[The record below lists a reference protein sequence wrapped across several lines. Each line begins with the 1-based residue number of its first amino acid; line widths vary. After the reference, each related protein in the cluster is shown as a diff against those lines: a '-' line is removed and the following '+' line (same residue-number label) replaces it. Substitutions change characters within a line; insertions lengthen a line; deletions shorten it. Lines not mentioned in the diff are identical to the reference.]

1 MSGTRKESTM
11 QQTIEVLGIAGSL
24 RRDSYNKALLR
35 AAQQLAPPG
44 MMINIYEDL
53 GSIPPYNTDVESEAY
68 PEVAKELK
76 RRIYAA
82 DGILI
87 VTPEYNYGLPGV
99 LKNAI
104 DWASRPYG
112 DSAWEGK
119 PLAIMGASPGQGGT
133 VRAQLQL
140 RQAAVFLNMHPLG
153 RPEVLVNQ
161 VQSNFD
167 ENLNFTDETGR
178 RFMQQELRHSPIGLK
193 GYENNVAFR

>member
-1 MSGTRKESTM
+1 M
-11 QQTIEVLGIAGSL
+11 QQSIEVLGIAGSL

-35 AAQQLAPPG
+35 TAQQLTPAR
-44 MMINIYEDL
+44 MMIKIYEGL
-53 GSIPPYNTDVESEAY
+53 GSIPPYNTDVEVEAY
-68 PEVAKELK
+68 PEVVNDLK

-140 RQAAVFLNMHPLG
+140 RQAAIFLNMFPLN
-153 RPEVLVNQ
+153 RPEVLVGAADTR
-161 VQSNFD
+161 FD
-167 ENLNFTDETGR
+167 TSLNLTDEVTRKFIGD
-178 RFMQQELRHSPIGLK
+178 ELEAFAQWIERLRLGLGAMASPK
-193 GYENNVAFR
+193 

>member
-1 MSGTRKESTM
+1 M
-11 QQTIEVLGIAGSL
+11 QQTTEVLGIAGSL
-24 RRDSYNKALLR
+24 RRDSFNKALLR

-53 GSIPPYNTDVESEAY
+53 GSIPPYNTDVEAEAY

-76 RRIYAA
+76 RRIRAA
-82 DGILI
+82 EGILI

-104 DWASRPYG
+104 DWASRPYPG

-119 PLAIMGASPGQGGT
+119 PLAIMGASPGQSGT

-140 RQAAVFLNMHPLG
+140 RQTAIFLNMLPLN
-153 RPEVLVNQ
+153 RPEVLVGRADTK
-161 VQSNFD
+161 FD
-167 ENLNFTDETGR
+167 ASLNLTDEATR
-178 RFMQQELRHSPIGLK
+178 KFVQDELEAFAQWIARLRLGL
-193 GYENNVAFR
+193 GAMALPG

>member
-1 MSGTRKESTM
+1 M

-35 AAQQLAPPG
+35 AAQQLCPAG
-44 MMINIYEDL
+44 MMIEIYDDL
-53 GSIPPYNTDVESEAY
+53 GSIPPYNTDVEGEAY
-68 PEVAKELK
+68 PEEAKELK
-76 RRIYAA
+76 RRIRAA

-99 LKNAI
+99 FKNAI

-119 PLAIMGASPGQGGT
+119 PLAIMGALPGQGGT

-140 RQAAVFLNMHPLG
+140 RQSAIFLNMLPLN
-153 RPEVLVNQ
+153 RPEVLVGGADTR
-161 VQSNFD
+161 FD
-167 ENLNFTDETGR
+167 ASLNLTDELEAFAQWIERLRLGLGGR
-178 RFMQQELRHSPIGLK
+178 ALPG
-193 GYENNVAFR
+193 